1 MIGLDGAGK
10 TTILY
15 HLKDGHTVKTVPTVG
30 FNVETVD
37 VSGIRLDVWDVGGQD
52 KLRSLWK
59 HYIQNAKVIVFVVDV
74 ADRDRLIVAGDELS
88 HILEDSQ
95 LHSALLLIYGNKQ
108 DMPEAAKPEEVIEAL
123 RLESLSNTWK
133 YQPSIAIQGE
143 GLQEGISW
151 IAEHMSPGGG
161 GRKCSIQ

>member
-1 MIGLDGAGK
+1 M
-10 TTILY
+10 
-15 HLKDGHTVKTVPTVG
+15 
-30 FNVETVD
+30 
-37 VSGIRLDVWDVGGQD
+37 
-52 KLRSLWK
+52 
-59 HYIQNAKVIVFVVDV
+59 VDV

-143 GLQEGISW
+143 GLQVGKLDFLTLFSVFL
-151 IAEHMSPGGG
+151 AV
-161 GRKCSIQ
+161 

>member
-1 MIGLDGAGK
+1 M
-10 TTILY
+10 
-15 HLKDGHTVKTVPTVG
+15 
-30 FNVETVD
+30 
-37 VSGIRLDVWDVGGQD
+37 
-52 KLRSLWK
+52 
-59 HYIQNAKVIVFVVDV
+59 VDV

-143 GLQEGISW
+143 GLQVGDHATWLVFSTFVTLNKSDTHSRLTYSYTLQEGISW
-151 IAEHMSPGGG
+151 IAEHMSPGSG